1 MSIPPADAWPPLRII
16 ESFLKTMQ
24 QPGQAHIDTAERLL
38 GWAGAW
44 LDELRDHG
52 RHARAKD
59 AERVLFAALCAI
71 SASHDALASAANL
84 IGQREWCEQLHH
96 TQSRDPLLR
105 YLWLAPQAEPNHT
118 IVTWAPQRAATA
130 TAVVDAAKLRHI
142 TSLFYSPLSPHGASE
157 RLLMYAHGATTR
169 QELLHKQGAALPDAA
184 RMEAAG
190 VELVYGPE
198 ALALQGFE
206 VFWGGR
212 MEHVAV
218 PDSHLGVKADFSVA
232 DRALDA
238 GINCY
243 RAKADELVRARAST
257 QNRGQ
262 PLLSSSP
269 RRELR

>member
-1 MSIPPADAWPPLRII
+1 
-16 ESFLKTMQ
+16 MQ

-44 LDELRDHG
+44 RDELREHG
-52 RHARAKD
+52 RHARARE

-71 SASHDALASAANL
+71 TASHDALASAANL
-84 IGQREWCEQLHH
+84 RGRREWCEQLHQA
-96 TQSRDPLLR
+96 QSRDPLLR
-105 YLWLAPQAEPNHT
+105 YLWLAPQAEPNHPL
-118 IVTWAPQRAATA
+118 VKWAPERAAAA

-169 QELLHKQGAALPDAA
+169 QELLHKQGGTSLPDAA

-190 VELVYGPE
+190 VELVYAPE
-198 ALALQGFE
+198 ALALQGFD

-212 MEHVAV
+212 IERVEV
-218 PDSHLGVKADFSVA
+218 PDAHLGVRADLSAA
-232 DRALDA
+232 DRAVDT
-238 GINCY
+238 GIVY
-243 RAKADELVRARAST
+243 YLARADELVQGRAST
-257 QNRGQ
+257 QNGGQ
-262 PLLSSSP
+262 PPLSSSP

>member
-1 MSIPPADAWPPLRII
+1 
-16 ESFLKTMQ
+16 MQ
-24 QPGQAHIDTAERLL
+24 QAGQAHIDTAERLL

-52 RHARAKD
+52 RHAREKD

-71 SASHDALASAANL
+71 NASHDALASAANL
-84 IGQREWCEQLHH
+84 IGQRAWCEQLH
-96 TQSRDPLLR
+96 QAQLRDPLLR
-105 YLWLAPQAEPNHT
+105 YLWLAPQAEPNHP
-118 IVTWAPQRAATA
+118 IVTWAPERATAA

-169 QELLHKQGAALPDAA
+169 QELLHKQGAATLPDTA

-198 ALALQGFE
+198 ALALQDFE

-218 PDSHLGVKADFSVA
+218 PDAHLGARADFGAA
-232 DRALDA
+232 DRALAA
-238 GINCY
+238 GLNFY
-243 RAKADELVRARAST
+243 RAKADELVRARAAST
-257 QNRGQ
+257 QTGG
-262 PLLSSSP
+262 PLPLSSSP
-269 RRELR
+269 PRELR